1 MTGKDFDYLTRRV
14 AELILTSKKV
24 VVFTGAG
31 ISTESGIPDFRGP
44 GGLWT
49 KYDPE
54 IFTIQRFLHDPE
66 ARRLYWKLR
75 GSGEF
80 MHPDVQ
86 PNPAHYAVAEL
97 EKLGKLDCVIT
108 QNVDGLHEKA
118 GNSPDKVIHLHG
130 TMEKV
135 KCLRC
140 GRQYLMDD
148 VYQWMSQGMEVP
160 DCPQCSGL
168 LKPQVVFFG
177 EAMPLWETAEAQR
190 CSENCDL
197 CIIIGSSLVV
207 YPAALMPQYALQGGA
222 RLAIINREATDLDPS
237 ADVCIHEGA
246 GTTMSAIMALV
257 REKLKGG

>member
-1 MTGKDFDYLTRRV
+1 MPNEELDYLIQKVADLIVASRR
-14 AELILTSKKV
+14 V

-66 ARRLYWKLR
+66 ARKTYWKLR

-80 MHPDVQ
+80 MHSDVQ

-97 EKLGKLDCVIT
+97 EKIGKLDCVIT

-135 KCLRC
+135 KCLQC
-140 GRQYLMDD
+140 GRQYLMDE
-148 VYQWMSQGMEVP
+148 VYRWIAGGIEVP
-160 DCPQCSGL
+160 DCPEC
-168 LKPQVVFFG
+168 
-177 EAMPLWETAEAQR
+177 
-190 CSENCDL
+190 
-197 CIIIGSSLVV
+197 
-207 YPAALMPQYALQGGA
+207 
-222 RLAIINREATDLDPS
+222 
-237 ADVCIHEGA
+237 
-246 GTTMSAIMALV
+246 
-257 REKLKGG
+257 

>member
-1 MTGKDFDYLTRRV
+1 MTEEELNRLIQKV
-14 AELILTSKKV
+14 ACLIAISRKV

-44 GGLWT
+44 DGLWSRC
-49 KYDPE
+49 DPE
-54 IFTIQRFLHDPE
+54 IFAIHRFLHDPE
-66 ARRLYWKLR
+66 ARKTYWKLR

-97 EKLGKLDCVIT
+97 ERIGKLNCVIT
-108 QNVDGLHEKA
+108 QNIDGLHEKA

-135 KCLRC
+135 KCFQC
-140 GRQYLMDD
+140 GRRYSMDE
-148 VYQWMSQGMEVP
+148 VYQWIAGGIEVP
-160 DCPQCSGL
+160 DCSECGGL

-177 EAMPLWETAEAQR
+177 EAMPVWETAEAQR
-190 CSENCDL
+190 RSENCDL
-197 CIIIGSSLVV
+197 CIVIGSSLAV
-207 YPAALMPQYALQGGA
+207 YPAALMPQYALRGGA
-222 RLAIINREATDLDPS
+222 RLAIINRDPTDLDPF

-246 GTTMSAIMALV
+246 GKTMSAIMAMV
-257 REKLKGG
+257 REKSL

>member
-1 MTGKDFDYLTRRV
+1 MPEQDFDYLTRKV
-14 AELILTSKKV
+14 AELILMSQRV

-66 ARRLYWKLR
+66 ARRIYWTLR
-75 GSGEF
+75 SSGEF
-80 MHPDVQ
+80 MRPDVQ
-86 PNPAHYAVAEL
+86 PNQAHYAVAEL
-97 EKLGKLDCVIT
+97 EKIGKLDCVIT

-135 KCLRC
+135 KCLQC
-140 GRQYLMDD
+140 GRQYSMDE
-148 VYQWMSQGMEVP
+148 VYQWMSQGIEVP
-160 DCPQCSGL
+160 DCPQCEGL

-190 CSENCDL
+190 RSENCDL
-197 CIIIGSSLVV
+197 CIVIGSSLAV
-207 YPAALMPQYALQGGA
+207 YPAALMPRYALQGGA
-222 RLAIINREATDLDPS
+222 RLVIINREPTDLDPS

-246 GTTMSAIMALV
+246 GRTMSAIMARV
-257 REKLKGG
+257 REGKG

>member
-1 MTGKDFDYLTRRV
+1 MTSNEQFLIQKV
-14 AELILTSKKV
+14 ADLIVTSSKV

-54 IFTIQRFLHDPE
+54 IFTVQRFLHDPE
-66 ARRLYWKLR
+66 ARKTYWKLR

-80 MHPDVQ
+80 MHSDVQ

-97 EKLGKLDCVIT
+97 EKIGKLDCVIT

-135 KCLRC
+135 KCLQC
-140 GRQYLMDD
+140 GRQYSMDE
-148 VYQWMSQGMEVP
+148 VYRWIAGGIEVP
-160 DCPQCSGL
+160 DCPECSGL

-177 EAMPLWETAEAQR
+177 EAMPAWETAEAQR
-190 CSENCDL
+190 RSENCDL
-197 CIIIGSSLVV
+197 CIVIGSSLVV

-222 RLAIINREATDLDPS
+222 RLAIINREPTDLDPS

-246 GTTMSAIMALV
+246 GKTMSAIMAIV
-257 REKLKGG
+257 REKIC